1 MKARWPR
8 IAGVGLLAAWIGVAG
23 WQAAKPLPQGVHVA
37 SPICRASADQV
48 AFIADITAAD
58 AFGRAAVSQG
68 IFDAV
73 LEVVR
78 GARHFIVLD
87 YSGFD
92 ADATDAAA
100 AGAAP
105 QRHIAA
111 ELTDALLE
119 RRRTQPD
126 LAVLF
131 ITDPAN
137 ERYGAARSVELQL
150 LRAAGVEVVLTE
162 LDRLRDSNLAYSS
175 LWRLALRWWDPP
187 SGPLG
192 VESRRL
198 NFKADGRRL
207 IIADDGRGG
216 LTAVI
221 GSATPRDSESLW
233 SNVAV
238 RLGGGALVT
247 LLKSEL
253 AVARFSGWAG
263 RSEPFL
269 AVQAAPAPAPSDCAA
284 AAGAAAG
291 SSAELSGSD
300 ARVQLLTEGATREG
314 LLARLDATG
323 RGESIDVAMF
333 HLAERAVV
341 ESLLAAARRGV
352 SVRVILDPDAAA
364 PSGTAASIPNQP
376 VASELVAR
384 SAGAIRLRWYRTH
397 GERFHDSLVMIY
409 GPRRLWLT
417 LGSAQLTRRSLSDY
431 NLEANVALEVAR
443 NSVLAQQALE
453 YFDTLWGN
461 RAALGIEY
469 SADFAVFADPAQSD
483 YWLGRLMEGTGLS
496 AF

>member
-1 MKARWPR
+1 MKARGPR
-8 IAGVGLLAAWIGVAG
+8 IALVCLLAAWIGVAG

-37 SPICRASADQV
+37 SPICRQSASEV

-68 IFDAV
+68 IFDTV

-78 GARHFIVLD
+78 GAHRFIVLD
-87 YSGFD
+87 YSGFG
-92 ADATDAAA
+92 ADAEA
-100 AGAAP
+100 AGASAR
-105 QRHIAA
+105 RHIAA

-131 ITDPAN
+131 IADPAN

-150 LRAAGVEVVLTE
+150 LRAAGVEVVLTD

-175 LWRLALRWWDPP
+175 LWRLTLRWWDPP

-192 VESRRL
+192 VETRRL

-207 IIADDGRGG
+207 IIADDGHGA

-221 GSATPRDSESLW
+221 GSAAPLDSESLW
-233 SNVAV
+233 SNVAA
-238 RLGGGALVT
+238 RLKGAALET
-247 LLKSEL
+247 LLESEL

-263 RSEPFL
+263 RSKPFL
-269 AVQAAPAPAPSDCAA
+269 APQAAQAPPPADCAA
-284 AAGAAAG
+284 AAAPGSPAALA
-291 SSAELSGSD
+291 ADD
-300 ARVQLLTEGATREG
+300 ARVQLLTEGAIRAG
-314 LLARLDATG
+314 LLARVDASA
-323 RGESIDVAMF
+323 RGDSIDVAMF
-333 HLAERAVV
+333 HLAERGVV

-352 SVRVILDPDAAA
+352 SVRVMLDPDAAA
-364 PSGTAASIPNQP
+364 PSGTAAGIPNQP
-376 VASELVAR
+376 VASELLAR
-384 SAGAIRLRWYRTH
+384 SGGAVRLRWYRTH
-397 GERFHDSLVMIY
+397 GERFHDSLLMIY
-409 GPRRLWLT
+409 GPRQLWLT

-431 NLEANVALEVAR
+431 NLEANVAIEVAR
-443 NSVLAQQALE
+443 SSALAQQALQ
-453 YFDTLWGN
+453 YFDTLWAN

-469 SADFAVFADPAQSD
+469 SADFAVFADPTQSD
-483 YWLGRLMEGTGLS
+483 YWLGRLMEGAGLS

>member
-1 MKARWPR
+1 MKARWPPR
-8 IAGVGLLAAWIGVAG
+8 IAMVCLLAAWIGVAA
-23 WQAAKPLPQGVHVA
+23 WQAAKPLPEGVHVA
-37 SPICRASADQV
+37 SPICRQSAGAV

-68 IFDAV
+68 IFDSV

-78 GARHFIVLD
+78 SARHFIVLD
-87 YSGFD
+87 YSSIG
-92 ADATDAAA
+92 ADADAAA
-100 AGAAP
+100 ASP
-105 QRHIAA
+105 QRRIAA

-137 ERYGAARSVELQL
+137 ERYGAARSPELQL

-175 LWRLALRWWDPP
+175 LWRLTLRWWDPP

-192 VESRRL
+192 VETRRL
-198 NFKADGRRL
+198 NFKADDRRL
-207 IIADDGRGG
+207 VIADDGRGG

-221 GSATPRDSESLW
+221 GSATPLDSESGW
-233 SNVAV
+233 SNVAA
-238 RLGGGALVT
+238 RLKGGALET
-247 LLKSEL
+247 LLESEL
-253 AVARFSGWAG
+253 AIARFSGWAG
-263 RSEPFL
+263 RSERFL
-269 AVQAAPAPAPSDCAA
+269 ARGAQSPPPADCAA
-284 AAGAAAG
+284 TAGATLAAA
-291 SSAELSGSD
+291 AEVPEGD
-300 ARVQLLTEGATREG
+300 ARVQLLTEGAIREG

-323 RGESIDVAMF
+323 RGDSIDVAMF
-333 HLAERAVV
+333 HLAERGVV
-341 ESLLAAARRGV
+341 ESLLAAARRAV

-364 PSGTAASIPNQP
+364 PSGTAAGIPNQP

-384 SAGAIRLRWYRTH
+384 SGGAIRLRWYRTH

-409 GPRRLWLT
+409 GPQQLWLT
-417 LGSAQLTRRSLSDY
+417 LGSAQLTRRSLADY
-431 NLEANVALEVAR
+431 NLETNVVLEAAR
-443 NSVLAQQALE
+443 SSALAQQALQ
-453 YFDTLWGN
+453 YFDTLWLN

-483 YWLGRLMEGTGLS
+483 YWLGRLMEGAGLS